1 MDMAT
6 DATHRS
12 TDDLMG
18 VDKALQIP
26 LYAKRDIVLVRG
38 EGAYLYD
45 NDGNR
50 YLDAMSNYGVA
61 VLGHAHPRFTQALV
75 DQAHRLTTTHQSFG
89 SDARSE
95 FLETVMTI
103 APEGVRKAFLSNSG
117 TEAIEAALK
126 FARAATGR
134 EKVVAA
140 RRGYHGRTF
149 GALSATADRKY
160 RDPFMPL
167 PIPAEHIPFNDAD
180 ALEAAIDDQT
190 AAVILEPLQG
200 EGGIHLADAA
210 FLQRAR
216 EVTSARGA
224 LLIAD
229 EVQSAIRTG
238 VPFVMVDAGVTPD
251 IIATAKAVAN
261 GFPIGVT
268 LVTEAISDAMPGG
281 AHGSTFGGNPL
292 ACRVGTETLRILA
305 DDGLYE
311 NARIRGEAII
321 AGIEALESPKV
332 RAVRGSG
339 MMIGI
344 ELKSRATPTLKALQ
358 ERGVLAL
365 MAGNLVIRLLPPV
378 IYGQEQVDEL
388 VAALGDVLAS

>member
-1 MDMAT
+1 MAT
-6 DATHRS
+6 DTTHRS
-12 TDDLMG
+12 TEELMG
-18 VDKALQIP
+18 IDKALQIP

-38 EGAYLYD
+38 EGPYLYD
-45 NDGNR
+45 NEGKR

-61 VLGHAHPRFTQALV
+61 VLGHAHPRYTQALV
-75 DQAHRLTTTHQSFG
+75 EQAQRLTTTHQSFG
-89 SDARSE
+89 NDARSL
-95 FLETVMTI
+95 FLEKLMTI
-103 APEGVRKAFLSNSG
+103 APAGVQRAFLSNSG
-117 TEAIEAALK
+117 SEAIEAALK

-134 EKVVAA
+134 EKLVAA

-160 RDPFMPL
+160 RDPFLPL
-167 PIPAEHIPFNDAD
+167 PIPAEHVPFNDPD
-180 ALEAAIDDQT
+180 ALEAAIDDGT
-190 AAVILEPLQG
+190 AAVVLEPLQG
-200 EGGIHLADAA
+200 EGGIHPADAA

-216 EVTSARGA
+216 EVSEARGA

-238 VPFVMVDAGVTPD
+238 VPFVTVAAGVTPD

-268 LVTEAISDAMPGG
+268 LVTEAVSETMPGS

-292 ACRVGTETLRILA
+292 ASRVGAETLRILEE
-305 DDGLYE
+305 DGLYD
-311 NARIRGEAII
+311 NAREMGGRII
-321 AGIEALESPKV
+321 AGIEAMESPKV

-344 ELKSRATPTLKALQ
+344 ELRARATPTLRALQ

-365 MAGNLVIRLLPPV
+365 MAGNLVIRLLPPM
-378 IYGQEQVDEL
+378 IYGEEQVDEL
-388 VAALGDVLAS
+388 LAALGDVLGE

>member
-1 MDMAT
+1 MAT
-6 DATHRS
+6 EATHRS
-12 TDDLMG
+12 TENLMG

-38 EGAYLYD
+38 EGPYLYD
-45 NDGNR
+45 NDGKR

-61 VLGHAHPRFTQALV
+61 VLGHAHPRYTQALV
-75 DQAHRLTTTHQSFG
+75 DQAQRLTTTHQSFG
-89 SDARSE
+89 NDARSE
-95 FLETVMTI
+95 FLETLMTI
-103 APEGVRKAFLSNSG
+103 APDGVRRAFLSNSG

-134 EKVVAA
+134 EKIVAA

-160 RDPFMPL
+160 REPFMPL
-167 PIPAEHIPFNDAD
+167 PIPAEHVPFNDGD
-180 ALEAAIDDQT
+180 ALEAAVDDNT

-200 EGGIHLADAA
+200 EGGIHPADAD
-210 FLQRAR
+210 FLRRAR
-216 EVTSARGA
+216 EVTEATGA

-238 VPFVMVDAGVTPD
+238 VPFVMTEAGVTPD
-251 IIATAKAVAN
+251 IIATAKAIAN

-268 LVTEAISDAMPGG
+268 LVTEAISEAMPGG

-292 ACRVGTETLRILA
+292 ACRVATETLRILEE
-305 DDGLYE
+305 DGLYD
-311 NARIRGEAII
+311 NARQRGAAIK

-339 MMIGI
+339 MMIGV
-344 ELKSRATPTLKALQ
+344 ELKAKATPTLKALQ

-365 MAGNLVIRLLPPV
+365 MAGNLVIRLLPPL

-388 VAALGDVLAS
+388 LAAFGDVLGS

>member
-1 MDMAT
+1 MAT
-6 DATHRS
+6 DIPHRS
-12 TDDLMG
+12 TEDLIG

-38 EGAYLYD
+38 EGPYLYD
-45 NDGNR
+45 NDGKR

-61 VLGHAHPRFTQALV
+61 VLGHAHPRYTQALV
-75 DQAHRLTTTHQSFG
+75 EQAQKLTTTHQSFG
-89 SDARSE
+89 NDARSE
-95 FLETVMTI
+95 FLETLMIV

-134 EKVVAA
+134 EKIVAA

-149 GALSATADRKY
+149 GALSATADKKY
-160 RDPFMPL
+160 RDPFLPL
-167 PIPAEHIPFNDAD
+167 PIPAEHVPFNDAD
-180 ALEAAIDDQT
+180 ALEAEIDDQT

-200 EGGIHLADAA
+200 EGGVHRAEPA
-210 FLQRAR
+210 FLHRAR
-216 EVTSARGA
+216 EVATAKGA

-251 IIATAKAVAN
+251 IIATAKAIAN
-261 GFPIGVT
+261 GFPSGVT
-268 LVTEAISDAMPGG
+268 LVTDAVSEAMPGG

-292 ACRVGTETLRILA
+292 ASRAATETLRILKE
-305 DDGLYE
+305 DGLYA
-311 NARIRGEAII
+311 NAREMGTRII
-321 AGIEALESPKV
+321 AGVEGMQSPKV

-344 ELKSRATPTLKALQ
+344 ELKAKATPTLKALQ

-365 MAGNLVIRLLPPV
+365 TAGNLVIRLLPPM
-378 IYGQEQVDEL
+378 IYGDEQVDEL
-388 VAALGDVLAS
+388 LAALSDVLSA

>member
-1 MDMAT
+1 MPT
-6 DATHRS
+6 ETTHRS
-12 TDDLMG
+12 TDELMTL
-18 VDKALQIP
+18 DKTHQIP

-38 EGAYLYD
+38 EGAYLFD

-61 VLGHAHPRFTQALV
+61 VLGHAHPRYTQALIE
-75 DQAHRLTTTHQSFG
+75 QAQTLTTAHQSFG

-95 FLETVMTI
+95 FLETLDMI
-103 APEGVRKAFLSNSG
+103 APDGVKKSFLSNSG

-126 FARAATGR
+126 FARAFTGR
-134 EKVVAA
+134 VKLVAA

-149 GALSATADRKY
+149 GALSATADKKY

-167 PIPAEHIPFNDAD
+167 PIPAVHVPFNDAD

-200 EGGIHLADAA
+200 EGGIHQADAA

-216 EVTSARGA
+216 EVTRAKGA

-238 VPFVMVDAGVTPD
+238 VPFVMIEAGVTPD
-251 IIATAKAVAN
+251 IIATAKAIAN

-268 LVTEAISDAMPGG
+268 LVTDAISEAMPGG

-292 ACRVGTETLRILA
+292 ACRVATETLRILS
-305 DDGLYE
+305 DDGLYD
-311 NARIRGEAII
+311 NARTLGESIRSGVEAI
-321 AGIEALESPKV
+321 SSSKV

-339 MMIGI
+339 FMIGI
-344 ELKSRATPTLKALQ
+344 ELKTRATPTLRALQ

-365 MAGNLVIRLLPPV
+365 MAGNLVIRLLPPM
-378 IYGQEQVDEL
+378 IWQQQQVDEL
-388 VAALGDVLAS
+388 LAALEDVLGD

>member
-1 MDMAT
+1 MAT
-6 DATHRS
+6 DTAHR
-12 TDDLMG
+12 TTEDLIG

-38 EGAYLYD
+38 EGPYLFD
-45 NDGNR
+45 NDGRR

-61 VLGHAHPRFTQALV
+61 VLGHAHPRFTAALV
-75 DQAHRLTTTHQSFG
+75 DQAQKLTTAHQSFG
-89 SDARSE
+89 NDARSE
-95 FLETVMTI
+95 FLEALMTI

-126 FARAATGR
+126 FARAFTGR
-134 EKVVAA
+134 EKIVAA

-167 PIPAEHIPFNDAD
+167 PIPTEHVAFNDAD
-180 ALEAAIDDQT
+180 ALEAAIDDRT

-200 EGGIHLADAA
+200 EGGIHPADAA
-210 FLQRAR
+210 FLERAR
-216 EVTSARGA
+216 EVTRAKGA
-224 LLIAD
+224 VLIAD

-238 VPFVMVDAGVTPD
+238 VPFVMVNAGVTPD

-268 LVTEAISDAMPGG
+268 LVTDAISEAMPGG

-292 ACRVGTETLRILA
+292 ASRVGTETLRILEEE
-305 DDGLYE
+305 GLYE
-311 NARIRGEAII
+311 NAWVRGGAIK
-321 AGIEALESPKV
+321 AGIEAIGSPKV

-339 MMIGI
+339 MMLGI
-344 ELKSRATPTLKALQ
+344 ELKAKATPTLKALQ

-388 VAALGDVLAS
+388 LNAIEDVLGA

>member
-1 MDMAT
+1 M
-6 DATHRS
+6 S
-12 TDDLMG
+12 

-38 EGAYLYD
+38 EGPYLFD

-61 VLGHAHPRFTQALV
+61 VLGHAHPRFTAALIEQA
-75 DQAHRLTTTHQSFG
+75 QKLTTTHQSFG
-89 SDARSE
+89 NDARSE
-95 FLETVMTI
+95 FLETLMTI
-103 APEGVRKAFLSNSG
+103 APEGVEKAFLSNSG

-134 EKVVAA
+134 EKIVAA

-167 PIPAEHIPFNDAD
+167 PIPAEHVPFNDAD
-180 ALEAAIDDQT
+180 ALEAAIDEQT

-200 EGGIHLADAA
+200 EGGIHPADAA

-216 EVTSARGA
+216 EVATAKGA

-251 IIATAKAVAN
+251 IIATAKAIAN

-268 LVTEAISDAMPGG
+268 LVTDAISEAMPGG

-292 ACRVGTETLRILA
+292 ACRVGTETLRVLA
-305 DDGLYE
+305 EDNLYE
-311 NARIRGEAII
+311 NARVRGEAIR
-321 AGIEALESPKV
+321 AGIEALDSPKV

-344 ELKSRATPTLKALQ
+344 ELKAKATPTLKALQ

-388 VAALGDVLAS
+388 LAALGDVLTA

>member
-1 MDMAT
+1 MAT
-6 DATHRS
+6 DTTHR
-12 TDDLMG
+12 TTEDLMG

-38 EGAYLYD
+38 EGPYLFD

-61 VLGHAHPRFTQALV
+61 VLGHAHPRFTAALIEQA
-75 DQAHRLTTTHQSFG
+75 QKLTTAHQSFG
-89 SDARSE
+89 NDARSE
-95 FLETVMTI
+95 FLETLMTI
-103 APEGVRKAFLSNSG
+103 APEGVRKAFISNSG

-134 EKVVAA
+134 EKIVAA

-149 GALSATADRKY
+149 GALSATADKKY

-167 PIPAEHIPFNDAD
+167 PIPAEHVPFNDAD

-200 EGGIHLADAA
+200 EGGIHPADPA

-216 EVTSARGA
+216 EVATAKGA

-251 IIATAKAVAN
+251 IITTAKAIAN

-268 LVTEAISDAMPGG
+268 LVTDAISEAMPSG

-292 ACRVGTETLRILA
+292 ACRMGTETLRILA
-305 DDGLYE
+305 DDRLYE
-311 NARIRGEAII
+311 NARVRGEAIK
-321 AGIEALESPKV
+321 AGIEALDSPKV

-339 MMIGI
+339 MMLGI
-344 ELKSRATPTLKALQ
+344 ELKAKATPTLKALQ

-388 VAALGDVLAS
+388 LAALGDVLSA

>member
-1 MDMAT
+1 MAT
-6 DATHRS
+6 ETTHRS
-12 TDDLMG
+12 TEDLMG

-38 EGAYLYD
+38 EGSYLYD
-45 NDGNR
+45 NDGKR

-61 VLGHAHPRFTQALV
+61 VLGHAHPRYTRALV
-75 DQAHRLTTTHQSFG
+75 EQAQRLTTTHQSFG
-89 SDARSE
+89 SDARSV
-95 FLETVMTI
+95 FLEMLMTI
-103 APEGVRKAFLSNSG
+103 APEGVQRAFLSNSG
-117 TEAIEAALK
+117 SEAIEAALK

-134 EKVVAA
+134 EKLVAA

-149 GALSATADRKY
+149 GALSATADKKY

-167 PIPAEHIPFNDAD
+167 PIPAEHVPFNDAD
-180 ALEAAIDDQT
+180 ALEAAVDDRT
-190 AAVILEPLQG
+190 AAVVLEPLQG
-200 EGGIHLADAA
+200 EGGIHPADAA

-216 EVTSARGA
+216 EVSQARGA

-229 EVQSAIRTG
+229 EVQSAFRTG
-238 VPFVMVDAGVTPD
+238 VPFVTVAAGVTPD

-268 LVTEAISDAMPGG
+268 LVTEAISEAMPGG

-292 ACRVGTETLRILA
+292 ASRVAAETLRILA
-305 DDGLYE
+305 EDGLYD
-311 NARIRGEAII
+311 NARERGARII
-321 AGIEALESPKV
+321 AGIEALGSPKV

-344 ELKSRATPTLKALQ
+344 ELRARATPTLRALQ

-365 MAGNLVIRLLPPV
+365 MAGNLVIRLLPPM
-378 IYGQEQVDEL
+378 IYGEEQVDEL
-388 VAALGDVLAS
+388 LAALGDVLAG

>member
-1 MDMAT
+1 MAT
-6 DATHRS
+6 ETTHRS
-12 TDDLMG
+12 TEELMG
-18 VDKALQIP
+18 IDKSHQIP

-45 NDGNR
+45 NDGKR

-61 VLGHAHPRFTQALV
+61 VLGHAHPRYTQALV
-75 DQAHRLTTTHQSFG
+75 EQAQKLSTTHQSFG

-95 FLETVMTI
+95 FLETLDSI
-103 APEGVRKAFLSNSG
+103 SPDGVKKAFLSNSG
-117 TEAIEAALK
+117 SEAIEAALK
-126 FARAATGR
+126 FARAMTGR
-134 EKVVAA
+134 EKIVAA

-149 GALSATADRKY
+149 GALSATADKKY

-167 PIPAEHIPFNDAD
+167 PIPAEHVAFNDAD
-180 ALEAAIDDQT
+180 ALEQAVDDQT

-200 EGGIHLADAA
+200 EGGIHAADSAY
-210 FLQRAR
+210 LQRAR
-216 EVTSARGA
+216 EIATATGA

-251 IIATAKAVAN
+251 IIATAKAIAN

-268 LVTEAISDAMPGG
+268 LVTDGISEAMPSG

-292 ACRVGTETLRILA
+292 ACRVATETLRILE
-305 DDGLYE
+305 DDGLYA
-311 NARIRGEAII
+311 NAWTLGQSIMDGV
-321 AGIEALESPKV
+321 EALGSSKV
-332 RAVRGSG
+332 RSVRGSG

-344 ELKSRATPTLKALQ
+344 ELKSKATPTLKALQ
-358 ERGVLAL
+358 DRGVLAL
-365 MAGNLVIRLLPPV
+365 MAGNLVIRLLPPLV
-378 IYGQEQVDEL
+378 WQQEQVNEL
-388 VAALGDVLAS
+388 LTALGEVLAD

>member
-1 MDMAT
+1 MAT
-6 DATHRS
+6 DTAHRS
-12 TDDLMG
+12 TDDLMRA
-18 VDKALQIP
+18 DKALQMP

-38 EGAYLYD
+38 EGPYLYD
-45 NDGNR
+45 NDGKR

-61 VLGHAHPRFTQALV
+61 VLGHAHPRYTRALV
-75 DQAHRLTTTHQSFG
+75 EQAQRLTTTHQSFG
-89 SDARSE
+89 NDARSE
-95 FLETVMTI
+95 FLETLMTI
-103 APEGVRKAFLSNSG
+103 APDGVQKAFLSNSG

-134 EKVVAA
+134 EKIVAA

-149 GALSATADRKY
+149 GALSATADKKY

-167 PIPAEHIPFNDAD
+167 PIPAEHVPFNDAD

-200 EGGIHLADAA
+200 EGGIHPADAE
-210 FLQRAR
+210 FLKRAR
-216 EVTSARGA
+216 EVATAKGA

-251 IIATAKAVAN
+251 VIATAKAIAN

-268 LVTEAISDAMPGG
+268 LVTDAISEAMPGG

-292 ACRVGTETLRILA
+292 ACRVGTETLRILEE
-305 DDGLYE
+305 DGLYR
-311 NARIRGEAII
+311 NARVRGDAIK
-321 AGIEALESPKV
+321 AGIEALGSSKI

-344 ELKSRATPTLKALQ
+344 ELKSRATPTLRALQ

-365 MAGNLVIRLLPPV
+365 MAGNLVIRLLPPM

-388 VAALGDVLAS
+388 LAALGDVLGD

>member
-1 MDMAT
+1 MAT
-6 DATHRS
+6 DITHR
-12 TDDLMG
+12 TTEDLMG

-38 EGAYLYD
+38 EGPYLYD
-45 NDGNR
+45 NDGGR
-50 YLDAMSNYGVA
+50 YLDARSTYGVA
-61 VLGHAHPRFTQALV
+61 VHGPAHPRFTAALV
-75 DQAHRLTTTHQSFG
+75 EQAGKLTTTHQSFG
-89 SDARSE
+89 NDARSE
-95 FLETVMTI
+95 FLETLMTI
-103 APEGVRKAFLSNSG
+103 VPDSLQRAFLSNSG

-134 EKVVAA
+134 EKIVAA

-149 GALSATADRKY
+149 GALSATADKKY

-167 PIPAEHIPFNDAD
+167 PIPTEHVAFNDPD

-200 EGGIHLADAA
+200 EGGIHPADAV
-210 FLQRAR
+210 FLERAR
-216 EVTSARGA
+216 EVTRAKGA

-238 VPFVMVDAGVTPD
+238 VPFVMPGAGATPD
-251 IIATAKAVAN
+251 IIATAKAIAN

-268 LVTEAISDAMPGG
+268 LVTEEISAAMPGG

-305 DDGLYE
+305 DEGLYE
-311 NARIRGEAII
+311 NAKMRGDAIKT
-321 AGIEALESPKV
+321 GIEAMNSPKV

-339 MMIGI
+339 MMLGI

-358 ERGVLAL
+358 ERGVRGR
-365 MAGNLVIRLLPPV
+365 MACYLVIRLLPPLV
-378 IYGQEQVDEL
+378 YGQEQVDEL
-388 VAALGDVLAS
+388 LNALEDVLGSE

>member
-1 MDMAT
+1 MPT
-6 DATHRS
+6 EATHRS
-12 TDDLMG
+12 TDELMTI
-18 VDKALQIP
+18 DRTHQIP

-38 EGAYLYD
+38 EGPYLFD

-61 VLGHAHPRFTQALV
+61 VLGHAHPRYTQALIE
-75 DQAHRLTTTHQSFG
+75 QAQALTTTHQSFG
-89 SDARSE
+89 NDARSV
-95 FLETVMTI
+95 FLETLDTI
-103 APEGVRKAFLSNSG
+103 APEGVKKAFLSNSG

-134 EKVVAA
+134 EKLVAA

-149 GALSATADRKY
+149 GALSATADKKY

-167 PIPAEHIPFNDAD
+167 PIPAVHVPFNDAD

-200 EGGIHLADAA
+200 EGGIHPADAT

-216 EVTSARGA
+216 EVATAKGA

-229 EVQSAIRTG
+229 EVQSAVRTG
-238 VPFVMVDAGVTPD
+238 VPFVMIEAGVTPD
-251 IIATAKAVAN
+251 IIATAKAIAN

-268 LVTEAISDAMPGG
+268 LVTDAISEAMPGG

-292 ACRVGTETLRILA
+292 ACRVATETLRILEE
-305 DDGLYE
+305 DGLYD
-311 NARIRGEAII
+311 NARRLGDSIRSGVEAI
-321 AGIEALESPKV
+321 ESAKV

-339 MMIGI
+339 FMIGI

-365 MAGNLVIRLLPPV
+365 MAGNLVIRLLPPM
-378 IYGQEQVDEL
+378 IWRKEQVDEL
-388 VAALGDVLAS
+388 LSVMGEVLGE

>member
-1 MDMAT
+1 MTMGT
-6 DATHRS
+6 THRS
-12 TDDLMG
+12 TDDLMN
-18 VDKALQIP
+18 VDKTHQIP

-38 EGAYLYD
+38 EGPYLYD
-45 NDGNR
+45 NDGKR

-61 VLGHAHPRFTQALV
+61 VLGHAHPRYTQALI
-75 DQAHRLTTTHQSFG
+75 DQAQTLATTHQSFG
-89 SDARSE
+89 NDARSE
-95 FLETVMTI
+95 FLETLDRI
-103 APEGVRKAFLSNSG
+103 APRGVQKAFLSNSG

-134 EKVVAA
+134 EKIVAA

-149 GALSATADRKY
+149 GALSATADKKY

-167 PIPAEHIPFNDAD
+167 PIPAEHVAFNDAD

-200 EGGIHLADAA
+200 EGGIHPADAG
-210 FLQRAR
+210 FLKRAR
-216 EVTSARGA
+216 EVTEARGA

-251 IIATAKAVAN
+251 IIATAKAIAN

-268 LVTEAISDAMPGG
+268 LVTDAISEAMPGG

-292 ACRVGTETLRILA
+292 ACRVGTETLRVLEE
-305 DDGLYE
+305 DGLYE
-311 NARIRGEAII
+311 NARTLGEKII
-321 AGIEALESPKV
+321 SGVEGLGSSKV

-339 MMIGI
+339 FMIGI

-358 ERGVLAL
+358 DRGVLAL
-365 MAGNLVIRLLPPV
+365 MAGNLVIRLLPPM
-378 IYGQEQVDEL
+378 IWQQQQVDEL
-388 VAALGDVLAS
+388 LAVMGEVLEA